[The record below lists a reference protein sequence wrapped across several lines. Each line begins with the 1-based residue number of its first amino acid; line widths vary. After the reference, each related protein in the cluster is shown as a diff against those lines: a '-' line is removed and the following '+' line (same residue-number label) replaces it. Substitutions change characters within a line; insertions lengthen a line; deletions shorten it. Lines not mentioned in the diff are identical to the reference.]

1 MSLPLQA
8 VSSKLSTIDDI
19 EVLIAEVVSNHF
31 HVVKLLEAETSC
43 FPTSVWVKTLW
54 WMHMNHQIFI
64 FSSGFHS

>member
-43 FPTSVWVKTLW
+43 FPTSVWVKIL
-54 WMHMNHQIFI
+54 
-64 FSSGFHS
+64 